1 MSKTLDRI
9 KEISEN
15 LSGAATVKEYHVL
28 RKLDEQLS
36 KYEMELI
43 LKNFS
48 LDYDTALCEV
58 SMELAKN
65 NMPMPQQ
72 YKTFCLAAPLIFS
85 EDSND
90 QVEIFAVFPP
100 RKRITLGVCVYE
112 LKKENSTDDS
122 IDSILEK
129 RFSPQYGK
137 IKLAECEWCK
147 PAPKRNEELSKFI
160 PLIETIIKSSFKKA
174 EDGMYI
180 TTLPYV
186 NSLNEFKKRV
196 MPKIQGIYD
205 VLKKW
210 D

>member
-9 KEISEN
+9 KEISEK

-90 QVEIFAVFPP
+90 QVEIFAVLPP

-112 LKKENSTDDS
+112 LKKENHTD
-122 IDSILEK
+122 DSILEK
-129 RFSPQYGK
+129 RFAPQYEK

-147 PAPKRNEELSKFI
+147 PSPKRNEELSRFI
-160 PLIETIIKSSFKKA
+160 PLIETTIKSSFKKA
-174 EDGMYI
+174 EDGLY
-180 TTLPYV
+180 TTTFPYV

-196 MPKIQGIYD
+196 MPKIKGIFDILY
-205 VLKKW
+205 KW